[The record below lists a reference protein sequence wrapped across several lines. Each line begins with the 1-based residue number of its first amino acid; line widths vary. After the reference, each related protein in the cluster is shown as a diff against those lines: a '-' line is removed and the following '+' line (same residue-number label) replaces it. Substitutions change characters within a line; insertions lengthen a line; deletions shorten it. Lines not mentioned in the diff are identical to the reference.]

1 MNIVTRAHVNLRVH
15 EVEDPNEPMSLAL
28 VAPCNAGFQ
37 SFYSPYIII
46 RKGPEASHKMNRFG
60 ECSP

>member
-28 VAPCNAGFQ
+28 VAPCNAGF
-37 SFYSPYIII
+37 SEFL
-46 RKGPEASHKMNRFG
+46 
-60 ECSP
+60 

>member
-1 MNIVTRAHVNLRVH
+1 MNKSLVTRAHVNLRVH

-28 VAPCNAGFQ
+28 VAPRNVFQ
-37 SFYSPYIII
+37 SFYSHIII
-46 RKGPEASHKMNRFG
+46 RKGPEVHKMNRSG